1 MRISFECHKPTKD
14 DLGHVGVQELI
25 LDGAKWVE
33 GETIRRGITIDSLC
47 GRYVSIHLSLQ

>member
-1 MRISFECHKPTKD
+1 MRISFEYHKPTKD

-33 GETIRRGITIDSLC
+33 GEIIKRETTIDSLC
-47 GRYVSIHLSLQ
+47 GRYVSIHLSSQ